1 MTLEQLEQEAKEIYE
16 FMNIPIDD
24 DIVQATEKG
33 NMLAVYINR
42 TGFMLAQAKLLL
54 NQELN
59 CEAVRIISELIGQK
73 YSAKIQN
80 SLIDSVCKRE
90 RYLVDF
96 IEQLNKTAKYQIEW
110 SRSIISKI
118 KEEMKY
124 NNYQV

>member
-124 NNYQV
+124 NNYQT

>member
-42 TGFMLAQAKLLL
+42 TGFMLAQAKLFL

-59 CEAVRIISELIGQK
+59 CEAVRLISELIGQK

-124 NNYQV
+124 NNYQT

>member
-1 MTLEQLEQEAKEIYE
+1 MTLDQLEQEAKEIYE

-59 CEAVRIISELIGQK
+59 CEAVRIISELVGQK

-80 SLIDSVCKRE
+80 ALIDSVCKRE

-124 NNYQV
+124 NNFQT